1 MKNRVVMISVCAL
14 LCVLSIISLF
24 SVTAG
29 SFAEY
34 DQWVLEIPS
43 MTNKTEYYLEEY
55 LGSETNLVIPDTV
68 LERNIVKINSNAF
81 KNNNELLYCTIPNT
95 IREIGDYAFYGCS
108 ELRELKLP
116 ASVSVL
122 GDGTFYKCT
131 SLATVEI
138 AEGTKLKVIP
148 YATFSGCTTLM
159 YASISN
165 GVEELDD
172 YCFSGCAY
180 LYTVII
186 PPSVTVIS
194 DTAFDRCTNTTLYVY
209 SGSYALEYAKANNIP
224 YVNLGEYV
232 EPTEPAT
239 ATDSSVEPTSSTG
252 AEVTSSMATEATE
265 ATSSTVTDATEATS
279 STATDATESIA
290 TEPTASSN
298 ASSTATEPTE
308 EVTSSSSTQATDA
321 SESVSATANTNES
334 ASTTATATQASSSAE
349 TTDSYKTYFIGDAD
363 LDGRITIKD
372 ATKIQKHIAKL
383 LALDEIPLALADANN
398 DTKVSVKDATQIQK
412 FIAGFKDILFVGDE
426 VKL

>member
-1 MKNRVVMISVCAL
+1 MKKNLVTVFSML
-14 LCVLSIISLF
+14 LCTILAFSII
-24 SVTAG
+24 TA
-29 SFAEY
+29 SADTYAEY
-34 DQWVLEIPS
+34 NDWLLEIPS
-43 MTNKTEYYLEEY
+43 ASNTTEYYIEEY
-55 LGSETNLVIPDTV
+55 NGSETSLVIPEKILDK
-68 LERNIVKINSNAF
+68 NIVKINDKAF
-81 KNNNELLYCTIPNT
+81 EDNTSLMYCTIPT
-95 IREIGDYAFYGCS
+95 TVTEIGKFAFNRCV
-108 ELRELKLP
+108 ELREMIIP
-116 ASVSVL
+116 ESVSVI
-122 GDGTFYKCT
+122 GNSAFYECVSLIDVKIRGGNLEAVPATCFTGCT
-131 SLATVEI
+131 SLLTVTV
-138 AEGTKLKVIP
+138 GQGVN
-148 YATFSGCTTLM
+148 
-159 YASISN
+159 SISS
-165 GVEELDD
+165 
-172 YCFSGCAY
+172 YSFSRCVN
-180 LYTVII
+180 LRSII
-186 PPSVTVIS
+186 IYPSVTSIAAN
-194 DTAFDRCTNTTLYVY
+194 AFNGCDNLTIRGFN
-209 SGSYALEYAKANNIP
+209 GSYALEYAKANNIP
-224 YVNLGEYV
+224 YINLGEYV

-252 AEVTSSMATEATE
+252 AEATSSMATEATE

-279 STATDATESIA
+279 STAADATESIA

-334 ASTTATATQASSSAE
+334 ASTTATATQASSSAG